1 MPTVTKYE
9 PPEEAF
15 EVRYQCTEEEILKHC
30 NAARG
35 NDRRDFDNK
44 GGLQI
49 TIYHCYRDGSLDEKM
64 EYWYTTDEKE
74 RDECEFDIRIISKCS
89 DDIWSDYEDDHQAAL
104 QKALDEGY
112 VYFGW
117 NEIITRDEDEA
128 EEYRETI
135 ANDKARTISDKI
147 IHAQQVSLG
156 TLDAH
161 YPTR

>member
-74 RDECEFDIRIISKCS
+74 RDECEFDIRIVAN
-89 DDIWSDYEDDHQAAL
+89 YEDDHQAAL

-156 TLDAH
+156 TLDAQ

>member
-1 MPTVTKYE
+1 MPTVTNYE

-64 EYWYTTDEKE
+64 KYWYTTDEKE

-156 TLDAH
+156 TLDAQ